1 MDFRKNFGKLKAKV
15 RKSRATS
22 PAPPDPNHQ
31 SSRDTQPTED
41 TEPTAHASEGLPRR
55 LWNQAYDELKS
66 SETSKSIV
74 EAYEKI
80 LSSQLPTEILPP
92 DNGTAVTN
100 VIASDAD
107 VRWKQ
112 MERLVQFG
120 LEKTANDADRKQKVN
135 QWLEMIKPIRQ
146 AIDTGIKAAP
156 EAAVPWAGICCAL
169 EILTSPL
176 TEPKKNRDGMTY
188 VLMRMEWYWALSNL
202 LLDENRSGRSS
213 QPLRAQLQTHV
224 ISLYGKLLLYEMKSV
239 ILYNRS
245 KLGVFMRDLPKLDD
259 WEAQIKEIKEAEV
272 AIERDS
278 SQYNTQAIISSLEGM
293 SKSAQAFES
302 DLHEMLL
309 ENKQHHA
316 RQLQDRL
323 NDKDEECLKALH
335 ITNPKNDKANIVEAK
350 GGLVTESYQWVIE
363 NESYQ
368 RWLKDNDDR
377 LLWIKGDPGKGK
389 TMLLCGIINEL
400 EHNAPNSI
408 FYFFCQAAEP
418 RLRTA
423 AAVLRGLIWFL
434 AKTQPHLISHV
445 RNEYDAGGKDV
456 FSDHNDFQ
464 ALSNIIAA
472 ILQDETTQNYVF
484 VIDAL
489 DECTENRSRLIALIC
504 RLSSSYKS
512 KWIVS
517 SRNWPE
523 IEEEFNDVA
532 NNVRPHSLHLEL
544 NRDAIHVAVQSFI
557 DRKVE
562 DLAKRKGYTK
572 STRDQVLN
580 HLRSNANDTFL
591 WVSLV
596 CEQLGKPKVRR
607 PDHTLQVLKSFPEG
621 LDELYKRMM
630 TGVLE
635 SMDMDICKAIL
646 AIVTIAFEPLS
657 LAELA
662 VSDDRITKITR
673 IPGQEPDLEALASIV
688 NDCGSFLAIRNR
700 TVFTVHQSASDFLQ
714 TQSDIFPSGIAE
726 QHYLLFVSSMK
737 VMEKLHR
744 NLYHVHDDS
753 IYVHEISKPPSG
765 PMDSLRGNL
774 FEDQVF
780 VLVGSDELA
789 RPCFKSDQINSNSG
803 VWLATKELH
812 QLVEDAL
819 RFALT
824 HRAILDHVPLQLY
837 SSALVFSPERSQVRQ
852 NFKDEMST
860 DIEVL
865 PSSFQTWDSCNFTVP
880 GIETWS
886 WYGPTLCF
894 SPDGGRLAIT
904 QQGGSAILIVDSLT
918 GEIVRRLG
926 ADADN
931 MPTNMRPIAFSP
943 EGHHLVMIYQPTY
956 PDSLERRDSIMI
968 WDSNTCDYIQSFQSN
983 LHFVEF
989 TALSQDGKL
998 LALAKPGEMVHV
1010 WDPWVATCK
1019 YSLYPCQGEGELKW
1033 VDFGISTSGDV
1044 CLISII
1050 SVPEGE
1056 SWVAV
1061 QSLETGDVISRAS
1074 LGPNPGYRAASLHPD
1089 CKRLVVAT
1097 YLNGVWI
1104 WDGQNPTEPACMIGE
1119 GVLSDI
1125 NDVTWAPDGQSFAV
1139 ATSEGITLWNPEKNE
1154 KILRIPSAPT
1164 TGVHYG
1170 SVTSLASLQSESV
1183 KMWRIDSDSNDPN
1196 SVKSKASNPIVRI
1209 FSGPSEEVVI
1219 QRSNEDIAV
1228 TSTATGI
1235 TLCQFSV
1242 ARYHSTVSTFPVVF
1256 GPDYKC
1262 AFVDK
1267 SGLINIWDTQA
1278 GECIHKL
1285 GSTMDDHNSSNIV
1298 LGFKPSGQLVSLYG
1312 TEGQIQIWDPTT
1324 GESLR
1329 LFENELWVNYPLIS
1343 AFFNDRFALSF
1354 SGDLYQDGILS
1365 IWDSKRREKEKTFE
1379 NNNSI
1384 GAEDLSWSSDGL
1396 LAVLSFFTF
1405 NESNLSILDVGQG
1418 VWVVKYV
1425 LPPTQYVK
1433 FDPRSN
1439 SRIDVGHGVIDLDL
1453 AKTKQMREELQQEKG
1468 TSEREGSP
1476 PIWNQEFLR
1485 IVYTDNEAW
1494 LMRGSTRVLW
1504 IPRSMANEYTFV
1516 VKPNFDTGTSV
1527 VAVANG
1533 PHAIMLRFGKV
1544 G

>member
-1 MDFRKNFGKLKAKV
+1 MGLIKTFGKIKAKV
-15 RKSRATS
+15 QGSRATS
-22 PAPPDPNHQ
+22 PAPPASNHQ
-31 SSRDTQPTED
+31 SSRDNQPTGD

-80 LSSQLPTEILPP
+80 LSSQLPTEIPPP
-92 DNGTAVTN
+92 DNDTAVTN
-100 VIASDAD
+100 VIASDANE
-107 VRWKQ
+107 RWRQ

-120 LEKTANDADRKQKVN
+120 LEKTAKDADRKQKVN

-169 EILTSPL
+169 EMLSSPL
-176 TEPKKNRDGMTY
+176 TEPQKNRDGMTY
-188 VLMRMEWYWALSNL
+188 VLMRMEWYWVLSSL
-202 LLDENRSGRSS
+202 LLDENRSDQSS

-239 ILYNRS
+239 ILYHRN
-245 KLGVFMRDLPKLDD
+245 KFGVFIRDLPKLDD

-293 SKSAQAFES
+293 LKSAQAFES
-302 DLHEMLL
+302 DLHEMFL

-316 RQLQDRL
+316 RQRQDRL

-350 GGLVTESYQWVIE
+350 GGLLIESYQWVIE

-368 RWLKDNDDR
+368 SWLKDNDDR

-400 EHNAPNSI
+400 EDIAPDSI

-445 RNEYDAGGKDV
+445 RNEYDAGGKDI

-489 DECTENRSRLIALIC
+489 DECTEDRKRLIALVC
-504 RLSSSYKS
+504 RLSSCYKS

-523 IEEEFNDVA
+523 IEEQFNDVA
-532 NNVRPHSLHLEL
+532 SNVRPHSLHLEL
-544 NRDAIHVAVQSFI
+544 NHEAIHVAVRNFI

-572 STRDQVLN
+572 STRDQVLD

-662 VSDDRITKITR
+662 VSDDRITRKT
-673 IPGQEPDLEALASIV
+673 GQEPDLVTLASIV
-688 NDCGSFLAIRNR
+688 NDF
-700 TVFTVHQSASDFLQ
+700 HQSASDFLQ

-726 QHYLLFVSSMK
+726 QHYSLFISSMK
-737 VMEKLHR
+737 VMEELHR

-753 IYVHEISKPPSG
+753 IYVHEISKPASD
-765 PMDSLRGNL
+765 PMNSMRYGCMYWVDHLQKSTRQAIRRSSTCTLVETFLKTKYLYWLEAMSLLDRVSTSIKSIQTL
-774 FEDQVF
+774 
-780 VLVGSDELA
+780 GSDLLE
-789 RPCFKSDQINSNSG
+789 P
-803 VWLATKELH
+803 ATKEL
-812 QLVEDAL
+812 QDLVEDAL

-824 HRAILDHVPLQLY
+824 HRGILDHVPLQLY
-837 SSALVFSPERSQVRQ
+837 TSALVFSPARSQVRQ
-852 NFKDEMST
+852 NFKDEISP

-880 GIETWS
+880 GIATS
-886 WYGPTLCF
+886 SYYGPPLCF
-894 SPDGGRLAIT
+894 SPDGGRLANT
-904 QQGGSAILIVDSLT
+904 QEGGSTILIVDALT
-918 GEIVRRLG
+918 GEIVIRLE
-926 ADADN
+926 ADADH
-931 MPTNMRPIAFSP
+931 MRPIAFSP
-943 EGHHLVMIYQPTY
+943 EGQHLVTIHYPTILGA
-956 PDSLERRDSIMI
+956 LEKRDTIMI
-968 WDSNTCDYIQSFQSN
+968 WDSNTCDYVQSFQSN
-983 LHFVEF
+983 F
-989 TALSQDGKL
+989 TLAKFAVLSQDGKF
-998 LALAKPGEMVHV
+998 LALAQRGGTVQV

-1019 YSLYPCQGEGELKW
+1019 YSLDPCQGEG
-1033 VDFGISTSGDV
+1033 
-1044 CLISII
+1044 SI
-1050 SVPEGE
+1050 
-1056 SWVAV
+1056 
-1061 QSLETGDVISRAS
+1061 R
-1074 LGPNPGYRAASLHPD
+1074 
-1089 CKRLVVAT
+1089 
-1097 YLNGVWI
+1097 VWL
-1104 WDGQNPTEPACMIGE
+1104 WDSQNPADPACIIGG

-1125 NDVTWAPDGQSFAV
+1125 ADITWAPDGQSFAV

-1154 KILRIPSAPT
+1154 EILRIPSAPT
-1164 TGVHYG
+1164 TGVHYR

-1183 KMWRIDSDSNDPN
+1183 KMWRIDSDSNDP
-1196 SVKSKASNPIVRI
+1196 
-1209 FSGPSEEVVI
+1209 
-1219 QRSNEDIAV
+1219 
-1228 TSTATGI
+1228 
-1235 TLCQFSV
+1235 TLSSQK
-1242 ARYHSTVSTFPVVF
+1242 HQIPF
-1256 GPDYKC
+1256 G
-1262 AFVDK
+1262 
-1267 SGLINIWDTQA
+1267 
-1278 GECIHKL
+1278 
-1285 GSTMDDHNSSNIV
+1285 
-1298 LGFKPSGQLVSLYG
+1298 
-1312 TEGQIQIWDPTT
+1312 
-1324 GESLR
+1324 
-1329 LFENELWVNYPLIS
+1329 
-1343 AFFNDRFALSF
+1343 
-1354 SGDLYQDGILS
+1354 
-1365 IWDSKRREKEKTFE
+1365 
-1379 NNNSI
+1379 SI
-1384 GAEDLSWSSDGL
+1384 GSRFKERDL
-1396 LAVLSFFTF
+1396 T
-1405 NESNLSILDVGQG
+1405 ILDVSQG
-1418 VWVVKYV
+1418 LWVVKYV

-1504 IPRSMANEYTFV
+1504 IPRSMVNEYTFV